1 MSPDSTDVL
10 VVGAGPA
17 GLTLAT
23 CLRAQGVSVRV
34 VDRTAGPPYRESAFL
49 HGKGSEVLQRIG
61 ALGDMAEDVPTVN
74 KITAYLGKQRLRLRY
89 TEPGMPNPAR
99 PMIISQTRIE
109 EAMRDRLAEQDVTVE
124 WDSGLVDLEDDAD
137 GVTAVLDN
145 GERIR
150 AGWVVGCDGPESM
163 TRKAARI
170 GFPGTTERYLMIDAH
185 ADWPLDRDGLTGW
198 LSPDGRRVGTM
209 PMVDRK
215 TGRDDLWRILA
226 RDPQEDSDK
235 PSEEEIVSRVKL
247 MLAQRTPYGDMPLR
261 DITTKMVFPAH
272 VRVADAFRKGHVLL
286 VGDAAHAYVPFG
298 GPAIHTGMGDAE
310 NLAWKLAL
318 VIQRRAGD
326 ELLATYEAERRPIA
340 EETHL
345 GTSAAQRADIMRNP
359 VVHFFQD
366 QVLAPLLKLP
376 LAQRLTTFS
385 NSALWESYRTG
396 PLGSG
401 SRLDRKPRP
410 GDTVADFDCVRPSDR
425 RLTRLYD
432 EIGGRWVLL
441 VPAGGA
447 GAAVATTRQWLGEDR
462 FTVVERTV
470 GSVPGPYPKK
480 VRELAG
486 EVWLVRPDGHLAW
499 RGRPDSSGLAR
510 WLQGAL
516 RHGSVRG

>member
-1 MSPDSTDVL
+1 MSSDSTDVL

-34 VDRTAGPPYRESAFL
+34 VDRASGPPYRESAFL
-49 HGKGSEVLQRIG
+49 HGKGSEVLQRVG
-61 ALGDMAEDVPTVN
+61 ALGDMADDAPTVN
-74 KITAYLGKQRLRLRY
+74 KITAFLGRQRLSLRY

-109 EAMRDRLAEQDVTVE
+109 QAMRDRLAEQDVSVE
-124 WDSGLVDLEDDAD
+124 WDSGLVDLEDGAD

-145 GERIR
+145 GGRIR

-163 TRKAARI
+163 TRKAAGI

-185 ADWPLDRDGLTGW
+185 VDWPLDRDGLTGW

-209 PMVDRK
+209 PMVDK
-215 TGRDDLWRILA
+215 ETGRDDLWRILA

-235 PSEEEIVSRVKL
+235 PTGDEIVARVKL
-247 MLAQRTPYGDMPLR
+247 MLGQRTPYGDTPLR

-272 VRVADAFRKGHVLL
+272 VRVADTFRKGHVLL

-298 GPAIHTGMGDAE
+298 GPAIHTGMGDGE

-318 VIQRRAGD
+318 VIQGRAGD
-326 ELLATYEAERRPIA
+326 GLLGTYEAERRPIA

-359 VVHFFQD
+359 VVHFLQD
-366 QVLAPLLKLP
+366 RVLAPVLRLP
-376 LAQRLTTFS
+376 AAQRLTTFS
-385 NSALWESYRTG
+385 HSALWESYRTG
-396 PLGSG
+396 PLGGG
-401 SRLDRKPRP
+401 SRLADKPRP
-410 GDTVADFDCVRPSDR
+410 GDTVADFDCVRPTDR

-441 VPAGGA
+441 IPTTGA
-447 GAAVATTRQWLGEDR
+447 EAAVTTTRHWLGDDR
-462 FTVVERTV
+462 FSVVERTV
-470 GSVPGPYPKK
+470 GSFPGPYSKK
-480 VRELAG
+480 TRAISAEA
-486 EVWLVRPDGHLAW
+486 WLVRPDGHLAW
-499 RGRPDSSGLAR
+499 RGLPDSPDLGR
-510 WLQGAL
+510 WLRQTL
-516 RHGSVRG
+516 HH